1 MNKDKKEQ
9 DLPREGE
16 EKLLR
21 VGQLAERSGKTVRAL
36 HLYEELGLLRPV
48 HRTKGGFRLYS
59 PRALERVEWISLL
72 QEADVSLH
80 EIQAFLRD
88 LEEERV
94 AGVAMM
100 RVRQLFEQKLA
111 SIREQQRRLARLEKE
126 FVAALAYLDACRA
139 CEPQHETSECG
150 DCRLHGHDGRQPLMV
165 AGLHNT

>member
-1 MNKDKKEQ
+1 MDEKKPVPPSKQ
-9 DLPREGE
+9 G

-59 PRALERVEWISLL
+59 PRALDRVEWIGLL

-80 EIQAFLRD
+80 EMQEFLRD

-94 AGVAMM
+94 AGAAMT
-100 RVRQLFEQKLA
+100 RVRHLFERKLA
-111 SIREQQRRLARLEKE
+111 EIREQQARLARLERE
-126 FVAALAYLDACRA
+126 LVAALGYLDACRA
-139 CEPQHETSECG
+139 CEPQHDTSECG